1 MANYNKDIKT
11 STGGATA
18 GYEDPR
24 FAKVE
29 SEKTAALAES
39 DKMYDGMIKDSQGD
53 YNKLI
58 DASKDWVDK
67 QTALQNEQTDFAI
80 QKIEQEKAQTHSDY
94 IKEQSGAYTDWQK
107 QSNQYGVDAEQKAS
121 MGMSNT
127 GYSESSMVSMF
138 NTYQNRVAM
147 ARETYNRAVLNYDN
161 AMTEARLQNSSLLAE
176 IAYNGLQEQLKLSL
190 ESMQYKNTLLEKKTT
205 AHREISNEYYDRW
218 RDVLNQINTENSLAE
233 QKRQFNENLA
243 LQKEKFAWEKAQ
255 ASGSSGGT
263 VKQTSGSSKSGSSG
277 SSKSSKKY
285 TSGAIKRAAKG
296 ADTIKNA
303 VTAASP
309 VMLTKTLENF
319 GIKNSGLVV
328 YRTKDGKVGLKKV

>member
-1 MANYNKDIKT
+1 MANYSKDIKRV
-11 STGGATA
+11 GG
-18 GYEDPR
+18 GSNEDPR

-29 SEKTAALAES
+29 SEKAAALAES
-39 DKMYDGMIKDSQGD
+39 DKMYDGMIADSQGD

-80 QKIEQEKAQTHSDY
+80 QKIEQQKDQAHSDY
-94 IKEQSGAYTDWQK
+94 TKEQSGAYVDWQK

-127 GYSESSMVSMF
+127 GYSESSMVSMY
-138 NTYQNRVAM
+138 NTYQNRVAT
-147 ARETYNRAVLNYDN
+147 ARETYNRAVLNYEN

-190 ESMQYKNTLLEKKTT
+190 ESMQYKNTLLDKKTT

-243 LQKEKFAWEKAQ
+243 LQREKFEYEKAKDGG
-255 ASGSSGGT
+255 SPITKSSSG
-263 VKQTSGSSKSGSSG
+263 SKSGSSG
-277 SSKSSKKY
+277 SSKSGKKY
-285 TSGAIKRAAKG
+285 SSAAIKRAAKG
-296 ADTIKNA
+296 ASTIADAA
-303 VTAASP
+303 VSP

-319 GIKNSGLVV
+319 GIKNSGLVA
-328 YRTKDGKVGLKKV
+328 YRTKNGKVGLKKV